1 LGLLREEKTLI
12 RRLLPNLEYDA
23 VHKEVAVHTKFEN
36 ESGKQTPARLD
47 LPLSNESK
55 RALAYSAQ
63 EADRL
68 NHRHIGTQHLLLAL
82 LREKKFPSAKLLS
95 QHGAELKSLRRRME
109 ALLDRAVSGGSVRA
123 PIHRPAAV
131 LPDTVEIHGR
141 KWDMEP
147 LRDLVMWCKTHE
159 WHWEE
164 KAWNLRDIVIKKS
177 GKVLSFDLNLAE
189 NAAEFEL
196 VKGGWKKDHCTIC
209 RWELFESDDASHG
222 IGFTNGKDW
231 LCAECYKKFIAGD
244 FFSSTYS
251 DIT

>member
-131 LPDTVEIHGR
+131 H
-141 KWDMEP
+141 
-147 LRDLVMWCKTHE
+147 
-159 WHWEE
+159 
-164 KAWNLRDIVIKKS
+164 
-177 GKVLSFDLNLAE
+177 LNLAE